1 MSEQPEVWL
10 RGPIAGVDPWLMP
23 AAHALLQTY
32 EDVERAVADLSIGDL
47 WRSIGGAASL
57 GFHLRHLSG
66 STDRLFTYARG
77 ERLNDVQRAFL
88 AAEKQPSDNPPDAA
102 TLLAELRRTIDACI
116 ERLRATS
123 AASLQ
128 DVRTVG
134 RAASSTAL
142 GLLFHA
148 AEHSQRHAGQ
158 IVTTAMI
165 LRALGASKSTD
176 EVRFGVQ

>member
-10 RGPIAGVDPWLMP
+10 RGPIAGIDPWLMP

-32 EDVERAVADLSIGDL
+32 EDVDRAVAGLSTADL
-47 WRSIGGAASL
+47 WRSVGGAAPL

-77 ERLNDVQRAFL
+77 ERLNDAQRAFL
-88 AAEKQPSDNPPDAA
+88 AAEKGSGDDTPDAA

-116 ERLRATS
+116 ERLRVTPT
-123 AASLQ
+123 ASLQ
-128 DVRTVG
+128 EVRTVG
-134 RAASSTAL
+134 RAASSTAI

-158 IVTTAMI
+158 VVTTAMI
-165 LRALGASKSTD
+165 LRGLGASRSTD
-176 EVRFGVQ
+176 ERRLGVQ